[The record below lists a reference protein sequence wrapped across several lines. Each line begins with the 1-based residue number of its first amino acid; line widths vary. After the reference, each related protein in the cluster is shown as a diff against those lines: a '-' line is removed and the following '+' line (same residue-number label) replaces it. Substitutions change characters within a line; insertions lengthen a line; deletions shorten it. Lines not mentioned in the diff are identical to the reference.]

1 MNLQRKKQKVLSRI
15 TLGVVLVA
23 MVFSM
28 ISPVFADSSAP
39 YVAFGAD
46 LTPSQKQTVMDALGV
61 TDEDLKNDTTLTV
74 TNTDEHQYLDGKV
87 SSSLIGTQA
96 LSSCM
101 VQEAASGSGIKV
113 TTQNISYCT
122 PSMYENALATAGMK
136 DATVT
141 VAGPYNISG
150 TAALVGAM
158 KAYSAMTGK
167 TVDQSQVSTASQ
179 ELATTGQVAKDTG
192 EPDKT
197 SELIAAV
204 KSQTAGKNMDAD
216 DIGKAVDK
224 TANQLNLN
232 LSAGDRQQVI
242 NLMVNLSKLDLNAN
256 DLAGQAKRVYQNAV
270 KDGLNLSKYGISA
283 TKLQEIGAQTPG
295 LLRQFISWIKGLV

>member
-1 MNLQRKKQKVLSRI
+1 MHRKNKFISKLTAAGFAVTMLAS
-15 TLGVVLVA
+15 
-23 MVFSM
+23 S

-39 YVAFGAD
+39 YIAFGAD
-46 LTPSQKQTVMDALGV
+46 LTASQKQTVMDELGV
-61 TDEDLKNDTTLTV
+61 TNDDLKNDTVTAV
-74 TNTDEHQYLDGKV
+74 TNADEHQYLDGQV
-87 SSSLIGTQA
+87 SSALIGSKA
-96 LSSCM
+96 LSSCK
-101 VQEAASGSGIKV
+101 VEEAADGNGIKV
-113 TTQNISYCT
+113 TTENISYCT
-122 PSMYENALATAGMK
+122 PAMYENALATAGMK
-136 DATVT
+136 NANVT

-167 TVDQSQVSTASQ
+167 SIDQDQVSTASQ

-204 KSQTAGKNMDAD
+204 KSQTAGKDMDAD

-224 TANQLNLN
+224 TANQLDLN
-232 LSAGDRQQVI
+232 LSTGDRQQII

-256 DLAGQAKRVYQNAV
+256 DLASQAKRVYQNAV

-295 LLRQFISWIKGLV
+295 LLRQFIFWIKGLV

>member
-1 MNLQRKKQKVLSRI
+1 MTRNKKKVISRI
-15 TLGVVLVA
+15 TLVIILIA
-23 MVFSM
+23 MIFTM

-39 YVAFGAD
+39 YLAFGAD
-46 LTPSQKQTVMDALGV
+46 LTTEQKQEVMDQLGV
-61 TDEDLKNDTTLTV
+61 TSTELKNDTVITV
-74 TNTDEHQYLDGKV
+74 TNADEHQYLDSQV
-87 SSSLIGTQA
+87 SSALIGSKA
-96 LSSCM
+96 LSSCK
-101 VQEAASGSGIKV
+101 VEEAADGNGIKV
-113 TTQNISYCT
+113 TTKNISYCT
-122 PSMYENALATAGMK
+122 PAMYENALATAGMK
-136 DATVT
+136 NANVT

-167 TVDQSQVSTASQ
+167 SIDQDQVSTASQ

-224 TANQLNLN
+224 TANQLDLN
-232 LSAGDRQQVI
+232 LSAGDRQQII

-256 DLAGQAKRVYQNAV
+256 DLASQAKRVYKNAV
-270 KDGLNLSKYGISA
+270 KDGLNLSKYGISGS
-283 TKLQEIGAQTPG
+283 KLQEIGAQTPG
-295 LLRQFISWIKGLV
+295 LIRQFISWLKNLV

>member
-1 MNLQRKKQKVLSRI
+1 M
-15 TLGVVLVA
+15 
-23 MVFSM
+23 
-28 ISPVFADSSAP
+28 
-39 YVAFGAD
+39 
-46 LTPSQKQTVMDALGV
+46 
-61 TDEDLKNDTTLTV
+61 TV
-74 TNTDEHQYLDGKV
+74 TNADEHQYLDGQV
-87 SSSLIGTQA
+87 SSALIGSKA
-96 LSSCM
+96 LSSCK
-101 VQEAASGSGIKV
+101 VEEAADGNGIKV
-113 TTQNISYCT
+113 TTENISYCT
-122 PSMYENALATAGMK
+122 PEMYENALATAGMK
-136 DATVT
+136 NANVT
-141 VAGPYNISG
+141 VAAPYNISG

-167 TVDQSQVSTASQ
+167 SIDQDQVSTASQ

-224 TANQLNLN
+224 TANQLDLN
-232 LSAGDRQQVI
+232 LSAGDRQQII

-256 DLAGQAKRVYQNAV
+256 DLASQAKRVYQNAV

>member
-39 YVAFGAD
+39 YVVFGAD

-74 TNTDEHQYLDGKV
+74 TNADEHQYLDGKV

-136 DATVT
+136 DATVA

-224 TANQLNLN
+224 TANQLDLN